1 MRWTELRQ
9 PAGLRQGGHGGAGRK
24 GSGEQKMIPD
34 ENVRTY
40 SLKEITQYRIHGRTD
55 GTQYPLPLF
64 HNGSGIEVNVT
75 GTELWIDIEV
85 DYEVFEPWIWTTV
98 NGAFMSRQMLLPG
111 TYSICLF
118 RGMSPETVKNV
129 RFFRELQA
137 MAEDEACCLM
147 IRGFRSDGDFRPVE
161 PRRFRLEF
169 IGDSITSG
177 EGTYGA
183 EGEMDWIPMYMSSS
197 RNYVRMVSDALDA
210 EYRLVSQGGW
220 GVLCGWDNDPRHNMP
235 SCYEKICGLAT
246 GEKNKSLGAAKPYD
260 FGSWVPDAVIV
271 NLGTNDAGAFNQP
284 AWRDPLSG
292 QVFEQRK
299 GAGGTYHP
307 DDIARFKQAV
317 VDFLGMIR
325 RNNPDSHIVW
335 VYGMM
340 GYDLTLAIADAVNT
354 YQEMTGD
361 TNTAFLQLPNT
372 TEETTGSRE
381 HAGEKSHARAAEVI
395 VEYLRNIIG
404 K

>member
-1 MRWTELRQ
+1 MTPNEDVK
-9 PAGLRQGGHGGAGRK
+9 A
-24 GSGEQKMIPD
+24 
-34 ENVRTY
+34 Y
-40 SLKEITQYRIHGRTD
+40 SLKETAWYRIHGRTD
-55 GTQYPLPLF
+55 ETQDPLPLF
-64 HNGSGIEVNVT
+64 YSGSGVEVNVT
-75 GTELWIDIEV
+75 GTELWIDLEV
-85 DYEVFEPWIWTTV
+85 DYDVFEPWAWTTV
-98 NGAFMSRQMLLPG
+98 NGAFMSRQMLPAG

-129 RFFRELQA
+129 RFVRELQA
-137 MAEDEACCLM
+137 MSEDETCHLL
-147 IRGFRSDGDFRPVE
+147 IRGFRSDGAFLPVE
-161 PRRFRLEF
+161 PRKFKLEF

-183 EGEMDWIPMYMSSS
+183 KGELDWIPMYMSSS
-197 RNYVRMVSDALDA
+197 RNYARMVSDALDA
-210 EYRLVSQGGW
+210 EYRLISQGGW

-246 GEKNKSLGAAKPYD
+246 GEKNESLGAAKPYD

-284 AWRDPLSG
+284 AWTDPVPG
-292 QVFEQRK
+292 QTFQQRK
-299 GAGGTYHP
+299 SADGTYHP
-307 DDIARFKQAV
+307 EDLARFKQAV

-325 RNNPDSHIVW
+325 RNNPASHIVW

-354 YQEMTGD
+354 YQERTGD

-372 TEETTGSRE
+372 TEETVGSRD

-395 VEYLRNIIG
+395 VEYLRNRQIP
-404 K
+404 

>member
-1 MRWTELRQ
+1 MSGKKDFLK
-9 PAGLRQGGHGGAGRK
+9 RK
-24 GSGEQKMIPD
+24 GLEEQRMTPN
-34 ENVRTY
+34 ENVKAY
-40 SLKEITQYRIHGRTD
+40 SLKETAWYRIHGRTD
-55 GTQYPLPLF
+55 ETQDPLPLF
-64 HNGSGIEVNVT
+64 YSGSGVEVNVT
-75 GTELWIDIEV
+75 GTELWIDLEV
-85 DYEVFEPWIWTTV
+85 DYDVFEPWAWTTV
-98 NGAFMSRQMLLPG
+98 NGAFMSRQMLPAG

-129 RFFRELQA
+129 RFVRELQA
-137 MAEDEACCLM
+137 MAEDEACHLLV
-147 IRGFRSDGDFRPVE
+147 RGFRSDGDFLPVE
-161 PRRFRLEF
+161 PRKCKLEF

-183 EGEMDWIPMYMSSS
+183 KGEQDWIPMYMSSS
-197 RNYVRMVSDALDA
+197 RNYARMVSDALDA
-210 EYRLVSQGGW
+210 EYRLISQGGW

-235 SCYEKICGLAT
+235 SCYEKICGLAA
-246 GEKNKSLGAAKPYD
+246 GEKNKNLGAAKPYD

-284 AWRDPLSG
+284 AWTDPVSG
-292 QVFEQRK
+292 QTFQQRK
-299 GAGGTYHP
+299 SADGTYHP
-307 DDIARFKQAV
+307 EDLARFKQAV

-325 RNNPDSHIVW
+325 RNNPGSHIVW

-340 GYDLTLAIADAVNT
+340 GYDLTLDIADAVNT

-372 TEETTGSRE
+372 TEETVGSRD

-395 VEYLRNIIG
+395 VEYLRNRQIP
-404 K
+404 